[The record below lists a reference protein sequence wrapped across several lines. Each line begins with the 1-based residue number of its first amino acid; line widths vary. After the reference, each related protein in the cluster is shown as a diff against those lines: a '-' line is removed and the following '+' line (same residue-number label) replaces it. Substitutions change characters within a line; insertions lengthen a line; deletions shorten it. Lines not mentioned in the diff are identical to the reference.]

1 MKKKFTFVIAMLLVV
16 ALAMPSSAAVF
27 TDVSTDHWAYEAV
40 NKLVAAGIIEGYPD
54 GTFKG
59 DKGVT
64 RYEVAMMVDRVLE
77 RVAEERA
84 SLEDEVDAMKD
95 GFTSAQKT
103 ELEDIVK
110 SIVEKN
116 MPEPKEET
124 SEDTE
129 GLNEKEYEQI
139 ANLIEALTFNYK
151 AELKNLGSDL
161 EDLEGLVDA
170 NKEDTEKTIAK
181 LKERVADLEDP
192 VVSFSGSYSVDFTH
206 NALEGDL
213 NYGGSDS
220 ALNYYTVED
229 APIAYDGYV
238 LNDDGD
244 AVVEDEDIDE
254 DYENGKIDDAELE
267 AYRYELVQ
275 AVNSVLTDVRDGTT
289 SLDTIVENYLEPEKD
304 WTLEDNDID
313 DDGDVDGHINNNDN
327 NDENNLRHLKQR
339 STS

>member
-170 NKEDTEKTIAK
+170 NKEETEATI
-181 LKERVADLEDP
+181 
-192 VVSFSGSYSVDFTH
+192 S
-206 NALEGDL
+206 
-213 NYGGSDS
+213 
-220 ALNYYTVED
+220 
-229 APIAYDGYV
+229 
-238 LNDDGD
+238 
-244 AVVEDEDIDE
+244 
-254 DYENGKIDDAELE
+254 
-267 AYRYELVQ
+267 
-275 AVNSVLTDVRDGTT
+275 
-289 SLDTIVENYLEPEKD
+289 
-304 WTLEDNDID
+304 
-313 DDGDVDGHINNNDN
+313 
-327 NDENNLRHLKQR
+327 
-339 STS
+339 